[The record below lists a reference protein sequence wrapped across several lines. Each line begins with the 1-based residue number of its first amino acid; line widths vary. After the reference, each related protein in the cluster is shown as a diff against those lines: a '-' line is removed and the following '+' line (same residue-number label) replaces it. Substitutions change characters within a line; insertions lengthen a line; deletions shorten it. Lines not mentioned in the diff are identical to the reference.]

1 MGTNIYD
8 RQGAR
13 VLIHSH
19 ICIYSD
25 IDGTWVCCSRNL
37 ILAVSMSVDLLN
49 TCSGHSVKMGQ
60 EGFLFAI
67 GMEQE
72 QHTRISFAQ

>member
-1 MGTNIYD
+1 
-8 RQGAR
+8 
-13 VLIHSH
+13 
-19 ICIYSD
+19 
-25 IDGTWVCCSRNL
+25 
-37 ILAVSMSVDLLN
+37 MSVGLLN

-72 QHTRISFAQ
+72 QHTLELALSNNWVSFPSSG